1 MLSIFLYFYI
11 DIFFVVF
18 LKIGDGTTS
27 VVLLAGEFLKQV
39 KPFIEEGVH
48 PRIIIKAFRTAIKIA
63 TDKIN
68 DLSVKIDKTNEQ
80 KTRNTLKEC
89 AGTALNSKLIHHQ
102 KEHFSEMVV
111 NAVLMLDDLLPL
123 NMIGIKKV
131 RNLYFSI
138 TYEFFYRFSI

>member
-1 MLSIFLYFYI
+1 M
-11 DIFFVVF
+11 
-18 LKIGDGTTS
+18 
-27 VVLLAGEFLKQV
+27 KQI
-39 KPFIEEGVH
+39 KSFIEEGVH

-63 TDKIN
+63 TDKVN

-102 KEHFSEMVV
+102 KDHFSEMVV
-111 NAVLMLDDLLPL
+111 NAVLMLDELLPL

-131 RNLYFSI
+131 SNSQILVTNGNILLF
-138 TYEFFYRFSI
+138 